1 MVKTNTPLLIFNQY
15 LHVEYLKQFW
25 LVIVDPTPGTTTS
38 WLNFYTWCL
47 LFQQYRIWARKAG
60 ELNDL
65 EATYSYA
72 FPVSASDNKLCNIC

>member
-1 MVKTNTPLLIFNQY
+1 MVKTNAPLLIFNQY

-25 LVIVDPTPGTTTS
+25 LVIVDPTPETTTS

-47 LFQQYRIWARKAG
+47 LFQQCRICASKAG

-65 EATYSYA
+65 EATYPYA
-72 FPVSASDNKLCNIC
+72 FPISASDNKL